1 MMNLLSL
8 VAVWLMVIEVE
19 WNSLIELHCIS
30 LKILVPIA

>member
-19 WNSLIELHCIS
+19 WGSLIELQCIS
-30 LKILVPIA
+30 FKILVPIA